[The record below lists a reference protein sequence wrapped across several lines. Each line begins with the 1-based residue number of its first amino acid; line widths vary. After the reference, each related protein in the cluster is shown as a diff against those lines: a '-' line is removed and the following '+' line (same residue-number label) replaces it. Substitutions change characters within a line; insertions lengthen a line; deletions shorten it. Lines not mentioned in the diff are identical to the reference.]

1 MAGIRRVVTGHDEQ
15 GRSRVILDGIADT
28 IVETG
33 YECRVHELWSTCQP
47 RPSNA
52 GNEDAA
58 RLAPTLRTP
67 PPGGDKFRVVEFAPD
82 ERIDRNAMDER
93 LKKNIEAGRM
103 TGKAKG
109 QFHRTET
116 LDYAIVLRG
125 EIWHLTETDEVHLR
139 QADVLIQRGTYHSW
153 ENRSNEP
160 AFVAVVMRDAEP
172 LE

>member
-15 GRSRVILDGIADT
+15 GRSKVIIDGIADT
-28 IVETG
+28 VVEMG
-33 YECRVHELWSTCQP
+33 YQSRVHELWATCEP

-52 GNEDAA
+52 GNKDAA

-82 ERIDRNAMDER
+82 EKIDRKAMDER
-93 LKKNIEAGRM
+93 LTKNIEDGRM

-125 EIWHLTETDEVHLR
+125 EIWHLTETDEVRLGEG
-139 QADVLIQRGTYHSW
+139 DVLIQRGTFHSW
-153 ENRSNEP
+153 ENRSSVA
-160 AFVAVVMRDAEP
+160 AFIAIVMKDAEP